1 MAKPDASLKNM
12 KHFVEFVLMLLVVG
26 LVAVGVFAQ
35 QKTDVNDASAAKML
49 VGRHKLS
56 LQWISWDYFGVAT
69 VKSVTGVYSIKG
81 EQKGR
86 GGTDFVKIDGVI
98 TKIDAKEFIFD
109 GKIVSQISHINGGQ
123 PCEREGEFTFKI
135 TGKRKYWRLMEM
147 DNPCDPVT
155 DYVDIYFR

>member
-1 MAKPDASLKNM
+1 MNRFFVFLSILSLM
-12 KHFVEFVLMLLVVG
+12 GILT
-26 LVAVGVFAQ
+26 VGVFAQ
-35 QKTDVNDASAAKML
+35 QKTDVNNASAAKML

-69 VKSVTGVYSIKG
+69 VKIVRGVYSIKG

-86 GGTDFVKIDGVI
+86 GSTDFVKIDGAI
-98 TKIDAKEFIFD
+98 TKIDAKEFVFD

-135 TGKRKYWRLMEM
+135 TGKRKYWRLMQM